1 MTLSL
6 RGKLLATSL
15 GVVLLMASLLGIVA
29 FHTLKSRTMSAIQSE
44 AVNYGHAY
52 SVAIGDWMAD
62 RKNTVHALVN
72 LIADNPQAELVPHL
86 KQAYTSGGFGL
97 TYFGSTQG
105 VMTRQDPSL
114 NTGNYDPRERPWYQD
129 AVKAGQL
136 IVTAP
141 YVSVT
146 MQKLVVTLSEPVL
159 HQGELVGAVGANLAL
174 DKLIDEVLAMQVQGE
189 GYAML
194 LDSSGLIVGHPNKE
208 LALKQIGELSPDLS
222 AATFQQWGRENNEL
236 HAATLDGRDVLLAVQ
251 PVAGTDWLLAMV
263 MYRDVLEAPLA
274 TLLWQ
279 LVGLTLVLMLVF
291 SALLTAMFKYLFAD
305 LGRVAGA
312 LHDIAHGEGD
322 LTVHINTRSKD
333 EVGQLAESFNQ
344 FVARLHGIVSRLR
357 DVTVELAAQSRAQ
370 AAGAQSRSQRV
381 RQQQDEIVMV
391 ATAVTEMASA
401 TQEIAGNAEFAAT
414 TSGDAVKLAVAG
426 QSQVGQSQRSITGLA
441 DEVADASQI
450 IVELDA
456 HAQKISGILATI
468 SGIAE
473 QTNLLALN
481 AAIEAARAGEQGR
494 GFAVVADEVRVLS
507 RRTHDSTDE
516 IQQMIETLQQT
527 TRRAVSGMETSRQLA
542 GTSVEDA
549 ESANLSLGQINEAI
563 GAISDMAT
571 QIAAAAEEQTSVTSE
586 ISRNTEN
593 IRHVSQELAE
603 QANQEAA
610 QAAELKGLT
619 ERLEQEI
626 GRFRLR
632 SSGERP

>member
-194 LDSSGLIVGHPNKE
+194 LDSSGLIVGHPNKA

-251 PVAGTDWLLAMV
+251 PVPGTDWLLAMV

-626 GRFRLR
+626 GRFRL
-632 SSGERP
+632 

>member
-174 DKLIDEVLAMQVQGE
+174 DKLIDEVLAMQVQGD

-208 LALKQIGELSPDLS
+208 LALKQIAELSPDLS

-414 TSGDAVKLAVAG
+414 TSGDAVKLAVSG

-527 TRRAVSGMETSRQLA
+527 TRRAVGGMETSRQLA

-549 ESANLSLGQINEAI
+549 ESANQSLARINEAI
-563 GAISDMAT
+563 GSISDMAT

-603 QANQEAA
+603 QANQEAV

-626 GRFRLR
+626 GRFRL
-632 SSGERP
+632 

>member
-174 DKLIDEVLAMQVQGE
+174 DKLIDEVLAMQVQGD

-208 LALKQIGELSPDLS
+208 LALKQIAELSPDMS
-222 AATFQQWGRENNEL
+222 AATFQQWGRENNKL

-414 TSGDAVKLAVAG
+414 TSGDAVKLAVSG

-527 TRRAVSGMETSRQLA
+527 TRRAVGGMETSRQLA

-549 ESANLSLGQINEAI
+549 ESANQSLARINEAI
-563 GAISDMAT
+563 GSISDMAT

-626 GRFRLR
+626 GRFRL
-632 SSGERP
+632 

>member
-251 PVAGTDWLLAMV
+251 PVPGTDWLLAMV

-322 LTVHINTRSKD
+322 LTVHIDTRSQD

-626 GRFRLR
+626 GRFRL
-632 SSGERP
+632 

>member
-208 LALKQIGELSPDLS
+208 LALKQIAELSPDLS

-274 TLLWQ
+274 SLLWQ
-279 LVGLTLVLMLVF
+279 LVGLTLVLMLMF

-626 GRFRLR
+626 GRFRL
-632 SSGERP
+632 

>member
-52 SVAIGDWMAD
+52 SVAIGEWMTD

-72 LIADNPQAELVPHL
+72 LISDNPQAELVPHL

-97 TYFGSTQG
+97 TYFGSAQG

-146 MQKLVVTLSEPVL
+146 MQKLVVTLSEPVR

-174 DKLIDEVLAMQVQGE
+174 DKLIDEVLAMKVQGE

-251 PVAGTDWLLAMV
+251 PVPGTDWLLAMV

-274 TLLWQ
+274 SLLWQ
-279 LVGLTLVLMLVF
+279 LVGLTLLLMLVF

-322 LTVHINTRSKD
+322 LTVHIDTRSQD
-333 EVGQLAESFNQ
+333 EVGQLARNFNQ

-370 AAGAQSRSQRV
+370 AAGAHSRSQRV

-414 TSGDAVKLAVAG
+414 TSGEAVKLAVAG

-450 IVELDA
+450 INELDA

-527 TRRAVSGMETSRQLA
+527 TRRAVGGMETSRQLA

-549 ESANLSLGQINEAI
+549 ESANQSLARINEAI
-563 GAISDMAT
+563 GSISDMAT

-610 QAAELKGLT
+610 QAAELKALT

-626 GRFRLR
+626 GRFRL
-632 SSGERP
+632 

>member
-251 PVAGTDWLLAMV
+251 PVPGTDWLLAMV

-527 TRRAVSGMETSRQLA
+527 TCRAVSGMETSRQLA

-626 GRFRLR
+626 GRFRL
-632 SSGERP
+632 

>member
-52 SVAIGDWMAD
+52 SVAIGEWMTD

-72 LIADNPQAELVPHL
+72 LISDNPQAELVPHL

-97 TYFGSTQG
+97 TYFGSAQG

-146 MQKLVVTLSEPVL
+146 MQKLVVTLSEPVR

-174 DKLIDEVLAMQVQGE
+174 DKLIDEVLAMKVQGE

-194 LDSSGLIVGHPNKE
+194 LDSSGLIVGHPQKD
-208 LALKQIGELSPDLS
+208 LALKPIAELAPGLS
-222 AATFQQWGRENNEL
+222 AATFQQWGRENSEL

-251 PVAGTDWLLAMV
+251 PVPGTDWLLAMV
-263 MYRDVLEAPLA
+263 MYRDVLEAPLSS
-274 TLLWQ
+274 LLWE

-291 SALLTAMFKYLFAD
+291 SALLTATFKYLFAD
-305 LGRVAGA
+305 LGRVAHA

-322 LTVHINTRSKD
+322 LTVHINTHSKD
-333 EVGQLAESFNQ
+333 EVGQLAQNFNQ

-370 AAGAQSRSQRV
+370 AAGAQARSQRV

-414 TSGDAVKLAVAG
+414 TATDAVALAVAG

-450 IVELDA
+450 INELDS

-527 TRRAVSGMETSRQLA
+527 TRRAVGGMETSRQLA

-549 ESANLSLGQINEAI
+549 EAANQSLARINEAI
-563 GAISDMAT
+563 GSISDMAT
-571 QIAAAAEEQTSVTSE
+571 QIAAAAEEQTSVTGE

-610 QAAELKGLT
+610 QAAELKALT

-626 GRFRLR
+626 GRFRL
-632 SSGERP
+632 

>member
-62 RKNTVHALVN
+62 RKNAVHALVN
-72 LIADNPQAELVPHL
+72 LIADNPQAGLVPHL

-174 DKLIDEVLAMQVQGE
+174 DKLIDEVLAMQVQGD

-208 LALKQIGELSPDLS
+208 LALKQIAEFSPDLS

-414 TSGDAVKLAVAG
+414 TSGDAVKLAVSG

-527 TRRAVSGMETSRQLA
+527 TRRAVGGMETSRQLA

-549 ESANLSLGQINEAI
+549 ESANQSLARINEAI
-563 GAISDMAT
+563 GSISDMAT

-626 GRFRLR
+626 GRFRL
-632 SSGERP
+632 

>member
-52 SVAIGDWMAD
+52 SIAIGDWMAD
-62 RKNTVHALVN
+62 RKNSVHALVN

-208 LALKQIGELSPDLS
+208 LALKQIAELSPDLS

-626 GRFRLR
+626 GRFRL
-632 SSGERP
+632 

>member
-1 MTLSL
+1 
-6 RGKLLATSL
+6 
-15 GVVLLMASLLGIVA
+15 MASLLGIVA

-86 KQAYTSGGFGL
+86 KQAYTSV
-97 TYFGSTQG
+97 GSGSPTLARPRG
-105 VMTRQDPSL
+105 DDPPDPSL

-274 TLLWQ
+274 SCCGSWW
-279 LVGLTLVLMLVF
+279 G
-291 SALLTAMFKYLFAD
+291 
-305 LGRVAGA
+305 
-312 LHDIAHGEGD
+312 
-322 LTVHINTRSKD
+322 
-333 EVGQLAESFNQ
+333 
-344 FVARLHGIVSRLR
+344 
-357 DVTVELAAQSRAQ
+357 
-370 AAGAQSRSQRV
+370 
-381 RQQQDEIVMV
+381 
-391 ATAVTEMASA
+391 
-401 TQEIAGNAEFAAT
+401 
-414 TSGDAVKLAVAG
+414 
-426 QSQVGQSQRSITGLA
+426 
-441 DEVADASQI
+441 
-450 IVELDA
+450 
-456 HAQKISGILATI
+456 
-468 SGIAE
+468 
-473 QTNLLALN
+473 
-481 AAIEAARAGEQGR
+481 
-494 GFAVVADEVRVLS
+494 
-507 RRTHDSTDE
+507 
-516 IQQMIETLQQT
+516 
-527 TRRAVSGMETSRQLA
+527 
-542 GTSVEDA
+542 
-549 ESANLSLGQINEAI
+549 
-563 GAISDMAT
+563 
-571 QIAAAAEEQTSVTSE
+571 
-586 ISRNTEN
+586 
-593 IRHVSQELAE
+593 
-603 QANQEAA
+603 
-610 QAAELKGLT
+610 
-619 ERLEQEI
+619 
-626 GRFRLR
+626 
-632 SSGERP
+632 

>member
-208 LALKQIGELSPDLS
+208 LALKQIAELSPDLS

-236 HAATLDGRDVLLAVQ
+236 HAATLNGRDVLLAVQ

-626 GRFRLR
+626 GRFRL
-632 SSGERP
+632 

>member
-62 RKNTVHALVN
+62 RKNSVHALVN

-174 DKLIDEVLAMQVQGE
+174 DKLIDEVLAMQVQGD

-222 AATFQQWGRENNEL
+222 ATTFQQWGRENNEL

-251 PVAGTDWLLAMV
+251 PVPGTDWLLAMV

-274 TLLWQ
+274 SLLWQ
-279 LVGLTLVLMLVF
+279 LMGLTLVLMLVF

-414 TSGDAVKLAVAG
+414 TSGDAVKLAVSG

-527 TRRAVSGMETSRQLA
+527 TRRAVGGMETSRQLA

-549 ESANLSLGQINEAI
+549 ESANQSLARINEAI
-563 GAISDMAT
+563 GSISDMAT

-626 GRFRLR
+626 GRFRL
-632 SSGERP
+632 

>member
-1 MTLSL
+1 MTFSL

-626 GRFRLR
+626 GRFRL
-632 SSGERP
+632 

>member
-174 DKLIDEVLAMQVQGE
+174 DKLIDEVLAMQVQGD

-274 TLLWQ
+274 SLLWQ

-322 LTVHINTRSKD
+322 LTVHIDTRSQD
-333 EVGQLAESFNQ
+333 EVGQLARNFNQ

-370 AAGAQSRSQRV
+370 AAGAHSRSQRV

-414 TSGDAVKLAVAG
+414 TSGEAVKLAVAG

-450 IVELDA
+450 INELDA

-527 TRRAVSGMETSRQLA
+527 TRRAVGGMETSRQLA

-549 ESANLSLGQINEAI
+549 ESANQSLARINEAI
-563 GAISDMAT
+563 GSISDMAT

-610 QAAELKGLT
+610 QAAELKALT

-626 GRFRLR
+626 GRFRL
-632 SSGERP
+632 

>member
-146 MQKLVVTLSEPVL
+146 MQKLVVTLSEPVR

-251 PVAGTDWLLAMV
+251 PVPGTDWLLAMV

-414 TSGDAVKLAVAG
+414 TSGDAVKLAVSG

-527 TRRAVSGMETSRQLA
+527 TRRAVGGMETSRQLA

-549 ESANLSLGQINEAI
+549 ESANQSLARINEAI
-563 GAISDMAT
+563 GSISDMAT

-619 ERLEQEI
+619 ERLEQEV
-626 GRFRLR
+626 GRFRL
-632 SSGERP
+632 

>member
-97 TYFGSTQG
+97 TYFGSTLG

-208 LALKQIGELSPDLS
+208 LALKQIAELSPDLS

-274 TLLWQ
+274 SLLWQ

-414 TSGDAVKLAVAG
+414 TSGEAVKLAVAG

-619 ERLEQEI
+619 ERLELEI
-626 GRFRLR
+626 GRFRL
-632 SSGERP
+632 

>member
-1 MTLSL
+1 M

-194 LDSSGLIVGHPNKE
+194 LDNSGLIVGHPNKE

-251 PVAGTDWLLAMV
+251 PVPGTDWLLAMV
-263 MYRDVLEAPLA
+263 MYRDVLEAPLSS
-274 TLLWQ
+274 LLWQ

-626 GRFRLR
+626 GRFRL
-632 SSGERP
+632 

>member
-146 MQKLVVTLSEPVL
+146 MQKLVVTLSEPVR

-274 TLLWQ
+274 SLLWQ

-322 LTVHINTRSKD
+322 LTVHIDTRSQD
-333 EVGQLAESFNQ
+333 EVGQLARNFNQ

-370 AAGAQSRSQRV
+370 ASGAHSRSQRV

-414 TSGDAVKLAVAG
+414 TSGEAVKLAVAG

-450 IVELDA
+450 INELDA

-527 TRRAVSGMETSRQLA
+527 TRRAVGGMETSRQLA

-549 ESANLSLGQINEAI
+549 ESANQSLARINEAI
-563 GAISDMAT
+563 GSISDMAT

-610 QAAELKGLT
+610 QAAELKALT

-626 GRFRLR
+626 GRFRL
-632 SSGERP
+632 

>member
-62 RKNTVHALVN
+62 RKNSVHALVN

-174 DKLIDEVLAMQVQGE
+174 DKLIDEVLAMQVQGD

-414 TSGDAVKLAVAG
+414 TSGDAVKLAVSG

-527 TRRAVSGMETSRQLA
+527 TRRAVGGMETSRQLA

-549 ESANLSLGQINEAI
+549 ESANQSLARINEAI
-563 GAISDMAT
+563 GSISDMAT

-603 QANQEAA
+603 QANQEAV

-626 GRFRLR
+626 GRFRL
-632 SSGERP
+632 

>member
-97 TYFGSTQG
+97 TYFGSIQG

-251 PVAGTDWLLAMV
+251 PVPGTDWLLAMV

-274 TLLWQ
+274 SLLWQ

-291 SALLTAMFKYLFAD
+291 SALLTVMFKYLFAD

-619 ERLEQEI
+619 ERLELEI
-626 GRFRLR
+626 GRFRL
-632 SSGERP
+632 

>member
-146 MQKLVVTLSEPVL
+146 MQKLVVTLSEPVR

-236 HAATLDGRDVLLAVQ
+236 HAAILDGRDVLLAVQ

-274 TLLWQ
+274 SLLWQ

-626 GRFRLR
+626 GRFRL
-632 SSGERP
+632 

>member
-141 YVSVT
+141 YVSIT
-146 MQKLVVTLSEPVL
+146 MQKLVVTLSEPVR

-174 DKLIDEVLAMQVQGE
+174 DKLIDEVLAMQVQGD

-208 LALKQIGELSPDLS
+208 LALKQIAELSPDLS

-414 TSGDAVKLAVAG
+414 TSGDAVKLAVSG

-527 TRRAVSGMETSRQLA
+527 TRRAVGGMETSRQLA

-549 ESANLSLGQINEAI
+549 ESANQSLARINEAI
-563 GAISDMAT
+563 GSISDMAT

-626 GRFRLR
+626 GRFRL
-632 SSGERP
+632 

>member
-62 RKNTVHALVN
+62 RKNAVHALVN

-174 DKLIDEVLAMQVQGE
+174 DKLIDEVLAMQVQGD

-208 LALKQIGELSPDLS
+208 LALKQIAELSPDLS

-414 TSGDAVKLAVAG
+414 TSGDAVKLAVSG

-527 TRRAVSGMETSRQLA
+527 TRRAVGGMETSRQLA

-549 ESANLSLGQINEAI
+549 ESANQSLARINEAI
-563 GAISDMAT
+563 GSISDMAT

-626 GRFRLR
+626 GRFRL
-632 SSGERP
+632 

>member
-174 DKLIDEVLAMQVQGE
+174 DKLIDEVLAMQVQGD

-274 TLLWQ
+274 SLLWQ

-414 TSGDAVKLAVAG
+414 TSGDAVKLAVSG

-527 TRRAVSGMETSRQLA
+527 TRRAVGGMETSRQLA

-549 ESANLSLGQINEAI
+549 ESANQSLARINEAI
-563 GAISDMAT
+563 GSISDMAT

-603 QANQEAA
+603 QANQEAV

-626 GRFRLR
+626 GRFRL
-632 SSGERP
+632 